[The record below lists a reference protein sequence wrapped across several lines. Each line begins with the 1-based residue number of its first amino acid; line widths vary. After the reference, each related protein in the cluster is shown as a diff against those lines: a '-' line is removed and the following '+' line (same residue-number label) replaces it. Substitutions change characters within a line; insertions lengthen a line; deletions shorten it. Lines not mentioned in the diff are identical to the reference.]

1 MIINQLSEYLVHLS
15 YGDIPKEAIEKAK
28 LCFIDY
34 LAVYL
39 RGLES
44 DNAQIAIKTIYELYG
59 TDFNSL
65 NKGFINGIASHSLDL
80 DDGHRWAQLHPGSVV
95 FSTVLAMISDRN
107 LDLDITSEEFLEAVI
122 GGYEIA
128 IALGSHLKSSLNQ
141 SLEDM
146 K

>member
-44 DNAQIAIKTIYELYG
+44 DII
-59 TDFNSL
+59 
-65 NKGFINGIASHSLDL
+65 
-80 DDGHRWAQLHPGSVV
+80 R
-95 FSTVLAMISDRN
+95 
-107 LDLDITSEEFLEAVI
+107 
-122 GGYEIA
+122 
-128 IALGSHLKSSLNQ
+128 
-141 SLEDM
+141 
-146 K
+146 

>member
-1 MIINQLSEYLVHLS
+1 MIINQLSEYLIHLR
-15 YGDIPKEAIEKAK
+15 YEDIPKEAIEKAK

-59 TDFNSL
+59 NDFNSL

-95 FSTVLAMISDRN
+95 FSTVLALISDR
-107 LDLDITSEEFLEAVI
+107 T
-122 GGYEIA
+122 
-128 IALGSHLKSSLNQ
+128 
-141 SLEDM
+141 
-146 K
+146 